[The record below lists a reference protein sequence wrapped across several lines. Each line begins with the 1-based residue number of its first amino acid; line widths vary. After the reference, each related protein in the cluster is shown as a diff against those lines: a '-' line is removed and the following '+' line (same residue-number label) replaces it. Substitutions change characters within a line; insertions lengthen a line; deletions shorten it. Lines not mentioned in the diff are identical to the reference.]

1 MLTYNINW
9 RKFKRGYSFFIPCIN
24 SSAAKRDILAVVKK
38 QKFDVVMKVVIEEN
52 IEVEI
57 SLSGTVTRIEL

>member
-1 MLTYNINW
+1 MKVEMLTYNINW

-24 SSAAKRDILAVVKK
+24 SSVAKKDILAVAKK

-52 IEVEI
+52 VRGI
-57 SLSGTVTRIEL
+57 RIWRI